1 MPTINIGTR
10 QNNRAV
16 AKSIINTDYT
26 VESILNSIHLLKEYE
41 DNMNVNFGK
50 GKSDELFFEIVNS
63 ERFWE
68 NSKQKVFVD
77 LD

>member
-1 MPTINIGTR
+1 MFKRLILTTFIFLSI
-10 QNNRAV
+10 
-16 AKSIINTDYT
+16 KSLYSTEDFKIFQENKSDF
-26 VESILNSIHLLKEYE
+26 LLKEYE

-50 GKSDELFFEIVNS
+50 GKSDELFFEIVHS